1 MDYLL
6 TQEEI
11 YNTIHKIP
19 MSKYA
24 IILKSTKNEY
34 QYNHQVKIMERHA
47 LLEAQ
52 LEKVQGMI
60 ADMEAECE
68 ARLKEQSVIHSM
80 QLEQLNTKYEK
91 MQEWYDAAL
100 DWREME
106 IQRARK
112 ETARNMLDDILK
124 NKFTVESMIRNRN
137 GHREVVDVVI
147 IRLIKNDIV
156 DLKSKYGIEE

>member
-80 QLEQLNTKYEK
+80 EIEQVK
-91 MQEWYDAAL
+91 
-100 DWREME
+100 
-106 IQRARK
+106 K
-112 ETARNMLDDILK
+112 ETAEQIFKELEKRFGLFVDRKLEKLVIDDSNYYSIGK
-124 NKFTVESMIRNRN
+124 MEWYKAI
-137 GHREVVDVVI
+137 
-147 IRLIKNDIV
+147 
-156 DLKSKYGIEE
+156 KSKYGIEW

>member
-1 MDYLL
+1 MNKAPLMDTAKINVLPDYPETLKDRKIAL
-6 TQEEI
+6 FTAQRDSDHEYYMKLIKEI
-11 YNTIHKIP
+11 E
-19 MSKYA
+19 
-24 IILKSTKNEY
+24 L
-34 QYNHQVKIMERHA
+34 
-47 LLEAQ
+47 
-52 LEKVQGMI
+52 
-60 ADMEAECE
+60 ECE
-68 ARLKEQSVIHSM
+68 TRLKEQSVIHSM

-91 MQEWYDAAL
+91 IQEWYDAAL

-156 DLKSKYGIEE
+156 DLKSKYGIEGK

>member
-1 MDYLL
+1 MNKAPLMDTAKINVLPDYPETLKDRKIAL
-6 TQEEI
+6 FTAQRDSDHEYYSKLIEEL
-11 YNTIHKIP
+11 NT
-19 MSKYA
+19 
-24 IILKSTKNEY
+24 
-34 QYNHQVKIMERHA
+34 
-47 LLEAQ
+47 
-52 LEKVQGMI
+52 
-60 ADMEAECE
+60 ECE

-106 IQRARK
+106 IQRVRK

-156 DLKSKYGIEE
+156 DLKSKYGIEGK

>member
-80 QLEQLNTKYEK
+80 EIEQVK
-91 MQEWYDAAL
+91 
-100 DWREME
+100 
-106 IQRARK
+106 K
-112 ETARNMLDDILK
+112 ETAQEIFSEIEDRFAEWNGEKYINNLVI
-124 NKFTVESMIRNRN
+124 VEYGSD
-137 GHREVVDVVI
+137 HDWQA
-147 IRLIKNDIV
+147 
-156 DLKSKYGIEE
+156 LKSKYGIEG

>member
-24 IILKSTKNEY
+24 IILTSTKNEY

-80 QLEQLNTKYEK
+80 EIEQVK
-91 MQEWYDAAL
+91 
-100 DWREME
+100 
-106 IQRARK
+106 K
-112 ETARNMLDDILK
+112 ETAQEIFSEIEDRFAEWNGEKYINNLVI
-124 NKFTVESMIRNRN
+124 VEYGSD
-137 GHREVVDVVI
+137 HDWQA
-147 IRLIKNDIV
+147 
-156 DLKSKYGIEE
+156 LKSKYGIEG

>member
-1 MDYLL
+1 M
-6 TQEEI
+6 
-11 YNTIHKIP
+11 NKAP
-19 MSKYA
+19 
-24 IILKSTKNEY
+24 IIQPIFVSETEY
-34 QYNHQVKIMERHA
+34 QHNIEISA
-47 LLEAQ
+47 WDIATEAQ
-52 LEKVQGMI
+52 RDSDHEYYMKLIKEI
-60 ADMEAECE
+60 ELECE

>member
-1 MDYLL
+1 MDKAPIL
-6 TQEEI
+6 TTKLNLNNPRTRSAWEYPTLEEQRDSD
-11 YNTIHKIP
+11 H
-19 MSKYA
+19 
-24 IILKSTKNEY
+24 EY
-34 QYNHQVKIMERHA
+34 YMKLIKEIE
-47 LLEAQ
+47 L
-52 LEKVQGMI
+52 
-60 ADMEAECE
+60 ECE

>member
-24 IILKSTKNEY
+24 IILTSTKNEY

-60 ADMEAECE
+60 ADMEA
-68 ARLKEQSVIHSM
+68 
-80 QLEQLNTKYEK
+80 
-91 MQEWYDAAL
+91 WYDQAL
-100 DWREME
+100 DWRELEVKRAQNRISELETE
-106 IQRARK
+106 IAK
-112 ETARNMLDDILK
+112 FSPDKVRNILK
-124 NKFTVESMIRNRN
+124 
-137 GHREVVDVVI
+137 
-147 IRLIKNDIV
+147 
-156 DLKSKYGIEE
+156 KYLPETYFEGSFIERITNEICEE